1 MVVGVG
7 VAASQGMLHAEQLS
21 VELAEPVF
29 TWPTLSWPAVF
40 GIALPLF
47 VVTMASQ
54 NIPGVAVIRA
64 SGYDTPVSPVIGWI
78 GSRATL
84 PYLDGG
90 YSAWVRAGS
99 SVASALV
106 HQSFTVIPTS

>member
-1 MVVGVG
+1 MIATLLVGVG
-7 VAASQGMLHAEQLS
+7 VAATQGLLHAEQLRL
-21 VELAEPVF
+21 ELAAPEF

-64 SGYDTPVSPVIGWI
+64 SGYDTPISP
-78 GSRATL
+78 
-84 PYLDGG
+84 
-90 YSAWVRAGS
+90 
-99 SVASALV
+99 
-106 HQSFTVIPTS
+106 